1 MAKLIKK
8 QNVVATVGAYEK
20 DGEKKK
26 MYRTIGE
33 IVTMQGDDGQY
44 QFMTL
49 FHIPHTKISIWDPK
63 EKDEAKKEVPVVS
76 VDAPKGD
83 IPF

>member
-26 MYRTIGE
+26 LYRTIGE
-33 IVTMQGDDGQY
+33 IVTMEGDDGQF

-49 FHIPHTKISIWDPK
+49 FQNPHTKISIWDPK
-63 EKDEAKKEVPVVS
+63 EKDEAKKEVPVVQ
-76 VDAPKGD
+76 VDAPESD